1 MGLTDAIYDPTMA
14 YQPPG
19 KPPYTL
25 QGYLTRLPGPLVGS
39 LFCYLQGLPYTFAGK
54 TISITPKIQKICRDC
69 IANAGGPPWPMRTRA
84 QPNIFFVTCNS
95 HRLTVPT
102 NYPSNTAPHPLSL
115 TPAHPR
121 TYTFCHLSYRLPTGM
136 AFPVNITWLT
146 GQTPR
151 TVNPANT
158 TPRALFW
165 LTA

>member
-69 IANAGGPPWPMRTRA
+69 IANAGGPQWPMRTRTRA
-84 QPNIFFVTCNS
+84 IFF
-95 HRLTVPT
+95 
-102 NYPSNTAPHPLSL
+102 
-115 TPAHPR
+115 
-121 TYTFCHLSYRLPTGM
+121 F
-136 AFPVNITWLT
+136 
-146 GQTPR
+146 
-151 TVNPANT
+151 
-158 TPRALFW
+158 
-165 LTA
+165 